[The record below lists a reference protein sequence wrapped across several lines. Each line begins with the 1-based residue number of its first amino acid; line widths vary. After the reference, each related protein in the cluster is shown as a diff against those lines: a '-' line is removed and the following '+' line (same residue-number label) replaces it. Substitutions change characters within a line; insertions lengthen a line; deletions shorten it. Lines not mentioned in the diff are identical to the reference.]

1 MVVQPFAKDD
11 VAIKTYRYLRIGMV
25 VLVLLL
31 ASSVIIEA
39 VKAKCLQTS
48 ISAYYYTPVQAI
60 FVGGLMAIGV
70 CLIVIKGSTPAEDLC
85 LNLAGMLAPI
95 VAVVPTSEERATC
108 AASTRLALP
117 ADWVTASY
125 RNNVEALLIAGFAGL
140 LVAFVV
146 AGVVDKS
153 MMKTMRRSAERI
165 KAGLWTVL
173 AVLVLA
179 LILFTFWD
187 SFGTRAHGF
196 AALLMFVL
204 LAASSAINWRE
215 LRGQTAKRKYQRIY
229 GIIAASMIAV
239 GVIVLLFLR
248 SWSYHVLALEAAE
261 ILLFATFWLNQT
273 AEQWKQTVRPT
284 AASKR

>member
-1 MVVQPFAKDD
+1 MTGQPFAEDD

-25 VLVLLL
+25 VLVLLI

-39 VKAKCLQTS
+39 VEAKCLQTS

-60 FVGGLMAIGV
+60 LVGGLMAIGV

-95 VAVVPTSEERATC
+95 VAVVPTSEERTNC
-108 AASTRLALP
+108 VASTRLALP
-117 ADWVTASY
+117 GDWVTASY

-140 LVAFVV
+140 LIAFVV
-146 AGVVDKS
+146 AGAVNNS
-153 MMKTMRRSAERI
+153 AMEAMRRSAERI

-173 AVLVLA
+173 AVLLIA
-179 LILFTFWD
+179 LILFMFWD

-196 AALLMFVL
+196 AAFLMFVF

-215 LRGQTAKRKYQRIY
+215 LRGQTTKRKYRRIY
-229 GIIAASMIAV
+229 GIIAAAMIAV
-239 GVIVLLFLR
+239 GVVVLLFLR
-248 SWSYHVLALEAAE
+248 SWSYHVLVLEGAE
-261 ILLFATFWLNQT
+261 IVLFATFWLNQT
-273 AEQWKQTVRPT
+273 AEHWDETVRPT
-284 AASKR
+284 ASSKR

>member
-1 MVVQPFAKDD
+1 MTGPFAEDD

-31 ASSVIIEA
+31 ASSVAIEA

-95 VAVVPTSEERATC
+95 VAVVPTSEERTNC
-108 AASTRLALP
+108 VASTRLALSS
-117 ADWVTASY
+117 DWVTASY

-140 LVAFVV
+140 LIAFVV
-146 AGVVDKS
+146 ASAVNNGA
-153 MMKTMRRSAERI
+153 MEAMRRSAERI

-173 AVLVLA
+173 AVLVIA
-179 LILFTFWD
+179 LILFVFWD
-187 SFGTRAHGF
+187 NFGTRAHGF
-196 AALLMFVL
+196 AALLMFFF

-229 GIIAASMIAV
+229 GIIAAAMTAV

-248 SWSYHVLALEAAE
+248 SWSYHVLVLEAAE

-273 AEQWKQTVRPT
+273 AEHWYETVRPT
-284 AASKR
+284 ASSKR

>member
-1 MVVQPFAKDD
+1 MTVQPLAEDG

-95 VAVVPTSEERATC
+95 VAVVPTSEERSKC
-108 AASTRLALP
+108 AASTLVALSR
-117 ADWVTASY
+117 DWVTASY

-140 LVAFVV
+140 LIAFVV
-146 AGVVDKS
+146 AGAVNKS
-153 MMKTMRRSAERI
+153 AMEAMRRSAERI
-165 KAGLWTVL
+165 RAGLWTVL
-173 AVLVLA
+173 AVLIVA
-179 LILFTFWD
+179 LILFVFWD

-196 AALLMFVL
+196 AALLMFVF

-215 LRGQTAKRKYQRIY
+215 LRGQTAKRKYRRIY
-229 GIIAASMIAV
+229 GIVAAAMIAV

-248 SWSYHVLALEAAE
+248 SWSYDVLVLEAAE

-273 AEQWKQTVRPT
+273 AEHWDETVRPT
-284 AASKR
+284 ASSKR

>member
-1 MVVQPFAKDD
+1 MTGQLFAEDD

-25 VLVLLL
+25 MLVLLL

-39 VKAKCLQTS
+39 LKAKCLQTS

-60 FVGGLMAIGV
+60 FVAGLVAIGV

-95 VAVVPTSEERATC
+95 VAVVPTSDDGSTC

-117 ADWVTASY
+117 RDWVTASY
-125 RNNVEALLIAGFAGL
+125 RNNIEALLIAGFAGL

-146 AGVVDKS
+146 AGAVDKS
-153 MMKTMRRSAERI
+153 MRKTMRRSAERI

-179 LILFTFWD
+179 LILFLFWD
-187 SFGTRAHGF
+187 AFGTRAHGF
-196 AALLMFVL
+196 AALLMFVF

-215 LRGQTAKRKYQRIY
+215 LRGQPAKRRYQQIY
-229 GIIAASMIAV
+229 GIIAAAMVFV
-239 GVIVLLFLR
+239 GVFVLLFLR
-248 SWSYHVLALEAAE
+248 SWSYHVLVLEGAE

-273 AEQWKQTVRPT
+273 AEHWTQAVRPT
-284 AASKR
+284 VARKS